1 MTYAHAHNDYKH
13 GSARWSEI
21 HDHNRARLYRQTARS
36 AYQGLCPYTKK
47 PLYVDSDAS
56 LITIAG
62 AGSGKGRDVL
72 LYTAGY
78 DDNMLLLDPKGELA
92 AITASAHRMR
102 GARVYCVNPSG
113 LHTGFPWNLP
123 MNSVDPLAFLTPDSP
138 TLTTDCCLVAEF
150 LIALTGG
157 KSVFFEQRARQWL
170 ATLLKWLVIKMGG
183 VSLPEL
189 FALLSM
195 IESEPYRFEEI
206 CKNELLNFYSDDV
219 RRVAGEMLYK
229 RDKASGEF
237 SGIMATIYQN
247 LSWIDDPLL
256 SGCLGKPDFS
266 LSELCEPT
274 KTVVFLI
281 VPAEYVGVWSGF
293 LRLLI
298 GVAMVHKQRRA
309 GQRVLFVVD
318 EAAQLGNFEM
328 LKRAY
333 TIGRGFG
340 LRAWSAWQDLG
351 QIEKH
356 YGKEGVSTFLGS
368 SQVRQFF
375 GVRDWETALLVSNM
389 LGNQTF
395 EYDDLAK
402 QAEAKK
408 AKRHVVQSLFGGAD
422 PFQVGMDAAHFARE
436 SRRKQT
442 IQRPL
447 MTPDEILQM
456 PENKQVLF
464 ISGVDCQPIYADKL
478 PYFKA
483 KAMRGLFMKS
493 PYHAA

>member
-21 HDHNRARLYRQTARS
+21 HDHKRAGLFNQTARG
-36 AYQGLCPYTKK
+36 AYLGLCPSSKK

-72 LYTAGY
+72 LYTASY

-92 AITASAHRMR
+92 AITASAHKMS
-102 GARVYCVNPSG
+102 GKRVRCINPSG
-113 LHTGFPWNLP
+113 MHTGFPWNLP
-123 MNSVDPLAFLTPDSP
+123 MNSVNPLDILTPDSP
-138 TLTTDCCLVAEF
+138 TLTADCYLIAEF
-150 LIALTGG
+150 LIPLTGG
-157 KSVFFEQRARQWL
+157 KSEFFEQRARQWL

-183 VSLPEL
+183 TTLPEL
-189 FALLSM
+189 FTLLCM
-195 IESEPYRFEEI
+195 IESEPYRWQEI
-206 CKNELLNFYSDDV
+206 CENELLNFYLDEV

-229 RDKASGEF
+229 RDKAAGEF
-237 SGIMATIYQN
+237 SGIVSTIFQN
-247 LSWIDDPLL
+247 LSWIDDPAL
-256 SGCLGKPDFS
+256 SKCLGKPDFS
-266 LSELCEPT
+266 LSALSEPS

-281 VPAEYVGVWSGF
+281 VPADYVGVWSGF
-293 LRLLI
+293 LRLLV
-298 GVAMVHKQRRA
+298 GVSMAYKQRMA
-309 GQRVLFVVD
+309 GQRVLFVVE
-318 EAAQLGNFEM
+318 EAAQLGNFPM
-328 LKRAY
+328 LQRAY
-333 TIGRGFG
+333 TFGRGCG
-340 LRAWSAWQDLG
+340 LRTWSVWQDLG

-356 YGKEGVSTFLGS
+356 YSKEGISTFLGS

-402 QAEAKK
+402 QAEAEK

-447 MTPDEILQM
+447 MTPNEVLQM

-464 ISGVDCQPIYADKL
+464 ISGVDCPPIYADKL
-478 PYFKA
+478 PYFKT

-493 PYHAA
+493 PYYAG